1 VLKLPRHYTVCGAC
15 SIIFERAKN
24 TKVIAFDWPTIMI
37 DPNGGY
43 LNGFSLYTQ
52 HLLHNNVFRVLNYI
66 CHIQIMGLTP
76 HPQTTNTGLHT
87 LGGRAGKHHH
97 TWTIFVIGV
106 KSITF
111 KL

>member
-1 VLKLPRHYTVCGAC
+1 VEG

-24 TKVIAFDWPTIMI
+24 TKIVAFDWPTIMI

-43 LNGFSLYTQ
+43 LNGFYTQ

-66 CHIQIMGLTP
+66 CRIQIMGLIP

-87 LGGRAGKHHH
+87 LGEWVNTTTHGP
-97 TWTIFVIGV
+97 
-106 KSITF
+106 S
-111 KL
+111 L